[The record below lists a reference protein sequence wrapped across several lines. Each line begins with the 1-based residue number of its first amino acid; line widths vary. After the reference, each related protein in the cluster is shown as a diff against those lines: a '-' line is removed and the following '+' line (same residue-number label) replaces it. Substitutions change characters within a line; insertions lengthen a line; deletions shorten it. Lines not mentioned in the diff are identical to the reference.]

1 MHGIKLRVTHGSS
14 NPATGRRQKL
24 RYLRYLLFK
33 RGLSRRDQMPGAKKE
48 TTSGLADDEIKQAV
62 P

>member
-24 RYLRYLLFK
+24 RYLRFK
-33 RGLSRRDQMPGAKKE
+33 RELSRRDQMPGAKKE